1 MTLGQ
6 KIKKFRN
13 EKHLTQKD
21 LADQLNVSFQTVSKW
36 ENDENEP
43 DIYTLKELSKTFNCS
58 LDCLLSNEEEDNVV
72 SESKEEPKEVP
83 VIKETIVIHQNEAHV
98 CAKCGKDIPEDDLVS
113 EDITKTERVGRTTR
127 TVSVGQTYYHKDC
140 LEQVKKERAKQAAIA
155 KRIKASKTRKISYGW
170 GIAAGVVALVVSL
183 LVLLLVSPYKETL
196 KPIFSV
202 LISVGVGYGIF
213 SMIYCIL
220 SGSYIGDVFFW
231 CAGLTVKFPGL
242 IFSWDLDGFM
252 WLIGMKILF
261 AILGFLIGVGA
272 LLLAIVL
279 SSVLSIVSFPFI
291 VAHNE
296 KYDYDNALF

>member
-1 MTLGQ
+1 M
-6 KIKKFRN
+6 
-13 EKHLTQKD
+13 
-21 LADQLNVSFQTVSKW
+21 
-36 ENDENEP
+36 
-43 DIYTLKELSKTFNCS
+43 
-58 LDCLLSNEEEDNVV
+58 
-72 SESKEEPKEVP
+72 
-83 VIKETIVIHQNEAHV
+83 
-98 CAKCGKDIPEDDLVS
+98 
-113 EDITKTERVGRTTR
+113 
-127 TVSVGQTYYHKDC
+127 
-140 LEQVKKERAKQAAIA
+140 
-155 KRIKASKTRKISYGW
+155 
-170 GIAAGVVALVVSL
+170 
-183 LVLLLVSPYKETL
+183 LLLVSPYKETL

-213 SMIYCIL
+213 SMIYCSL

-231 CAGLTVKFPGL
+231 CAGLTVKFRGL